1 MNKFLITIVIFFM
14 LGYSSCAMA
23 ASISLYSVQSVNVG
37 DKLKVSIKADTE
49 QIAINSIDLTL
60 SYPENLVE
68 FIGYEDKQSLVK
80 MWISPPHVENGQV
93 KMSGVIPGGANG
105 LYDINQKELG
115 QIPLAVLVF
124 KAKNSGSTHLYF
136 TKTQILKNDGFGSEL
151 AIVSNDL
158 TFSIKNDSLKDK
170 VTIPNE
176 YFVAEDQKDVNPP
189 NPFTIDLID
198 PSILSATPQMVA
210 FNATDDES
218 GIKYYKVKINN
229 GEWDEV
235 QSPVSISRGLFSKDV
250 YVRAYDFSDNYRES
264 SISVPGSLEL
274 NYFLWAIL
282 VIVLS
287 SFIWYKLVK

>member
-1 MNKFLITIVIFFM
+1 M